1 MTKIRLDIEN
11 RADGARVAT
20 VTVDRPAKLNILD
33 PAAIAA
39 LERAVAGLAS
49 DDALRVAVLRGAG
62 GRAFIGGADIE
73 AMSTLRPASARGFI
87 TQLHRACEAIR
98 RLPVPVIARIE
109 GFALGAG
116 LEIAASCDLRIAA
129 DSAKFGMPE
138 VKVGIPS
145 VIEAALLPRL
155 IGWGRARWLLYTG
168 EIIGAE
174 VAESWGLVERVV
186 APADLDAAVEACVA
200 AILAAEVPRRPV
212 GRAGPRRRDRARHRC
227 LCRGVCDRRAGGAHG
242 GILACAC
249 GSPAALAARPSSF
262 IARLFHPHWNWCWSR
277 RGRRPSPRFSKRA
290 ARRGR
295 SKTPAPRCALS
306 SP

>member
-200 AILAAEVPRRPV
+200 AILAA
-212 GRAGPRRRDRARHRC
+212 GPRAIRLQKSLVGQWEERGLDAAIERGIGAFAEAYATAEPAERMAAFLRAH
-227 LCRGVCDRRAGGAHG
+227 
-242 GILACAC
+242 
-249 GSPAALAARPSSF
+249 
-262 IARLFHPHWNWCWSR
+262 
-277 RGRRPSPRFSKRA
+277 A
-290 ARRGR
+290 ARR
-295 SKTPAPRCALS
+295 PR
-306 SP
+306 